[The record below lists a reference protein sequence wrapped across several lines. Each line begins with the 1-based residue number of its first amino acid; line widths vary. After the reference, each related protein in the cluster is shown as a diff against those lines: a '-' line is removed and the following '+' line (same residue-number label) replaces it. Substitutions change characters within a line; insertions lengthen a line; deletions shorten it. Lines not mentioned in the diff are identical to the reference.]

1 LDFIKSDFINPD
13 LIKME
18 PIIMNNFRYLIAST
32 LFVLATITSPLTS
45 ANAVKANEV
54 EQQNWRTELA
64 KNLPVLG
71 HRNFIVI
78 ADSAYP
84 LQSNPGIKTI
94 YTGEQ
99 HIEVVKAVLAAVE
112 HAPHVNGTVYVDK
125 ELSYVPEHNAKGIS
139 NYRKALD
146 KVLKGKN
153 IQRLPHMDII
163 KKLDASSDLFNV
175 VILKTDLTL
184 PYTSVFIELGA
195 GYWNEAS
202 ETELRESM
210 K

>member
-1 LDFIKSDFINPD
+1 MKKTSLLITTFI
-13 LIKME
+13 LAVTA
-18 PIIMNNFRYLIAST
+18 II
-32 LFVLATITSPLTS
+32 SPLTLAFE
-45 ANAVKANEV
+45 ANINETQ
-54 EQQNWRTELA
+54 QQNWRTELA
-64 KNLPVLG
+64 KSLPVLG

-99 HIEVVKAVLAAVE
+99 QIVVVKAVLAAVE
-112 HAPHVNGTVYVDK
+112 NAAHVNGTIYVDK
-125 ELSYVPEHNAKGIS
+125 ELSYVPEKNAKGIEA
-139 NYRKALD
+139 YRKALD
-146 KVLKGKN
+146 KVLIGRD

-163 KKLDASSDLFNV
+163 KKLDASGELFNV

>member
-1 LDFIKSDFINPD
+1 ME
-13 LIKME
+13 LIKMKKTSLLITTFILAVTA
-18 PIIMNNFRYLIAST
+18 II
-32 LFVLATITSPLTS
+32 SPLTLAFE
-45 ANAVKANEV
+45 ANINETQ
-54 EQQNWRTELA
+54 QQNWRTELA
-64 KNLPVLG
+64 KSLPVLG

-99 HIEVVKAVLAAVE
+99 QIVVVKAVLAAVE
-112 HAPHVNGTVYVDK
+112 NAAHVNGTIYVDK
-125 ELSYVPEHNAKGIS
+125 ELSYVPEKNAKGIEA
-139 NYRKALD
+139 YRKALD
-146 KVLKGKN
+146 KVLIGRD

-163 KKLDASSDLFNV
+163 KKLDASGELFNV